1 MYVHDFM
8 SLYSGSLPSAIN
20 QLMIGKTKNPMLRIS
35 LSSVYKYVEYY
46 PCFQFNQQIKHQ
58 IIIKN

>member
-8 SLYSGSLPSAIN
+8 SLYSGSLPGAIN

-35 LSSVYKYVEYY
+35 LRRVCKYVEYY
-46 PCFQFNQQIKHQ
+46 PCFQFNQ
-58 IIIKN
+58 